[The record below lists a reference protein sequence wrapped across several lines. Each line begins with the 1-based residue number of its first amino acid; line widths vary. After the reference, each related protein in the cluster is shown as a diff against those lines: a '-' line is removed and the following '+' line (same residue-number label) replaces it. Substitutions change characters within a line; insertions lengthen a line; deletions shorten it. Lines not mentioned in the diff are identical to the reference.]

1 MMRRSDLIGQLN
13 TVDDREGISVRI
25 LVTGGLGFI
34 GSHLV
39 RHLLVQENVWV
50 TNLDALTYAGNPENL
65 EDVQGNP
72 RYQWRHASITDEVAV
87 NEVLSAEVFDA
98 VMHLAAESHVDRSIE
113 GGLAFVETN
122 VVGTQ
127 ILLEAARRHGVGRFL
142 HVSTD
147 EVYGSLGPSGLFSE
161 DSPLTP
167 NSPYSA
173 SKAAS
178 DLLALAAFRTHGQD
192 VVVTRCSN
200 NFGPNQFP
208 EKLIPLYIT
217 NGFQKEPWPL
227 YGDGANVR
235 DWIYVKDHIEALWL
249 ALIKGRAGEVYNIGA
264 RNERTN
270 REVAAALLTLLQL
283 PKETVIAV
291 PDRLG
296 HDRRYAI
303 DPSKAERELGFH
315 PQFGWETALEATVV
329 WYREHRS
336 WWKAIKSGQ
345 YRDFYHR
352 QYPTLGTFAHDG

>member
-1 MMRRSDLIGQLN
+1 M
-13 TVDDREGISVRI
+13 RI

-39 RHLLVQENVWV
+39 RRLLTQENVSV
-50 TNLDALTYAGNPENL
+50 TNLDALTYAGNLENL
-65 EDVQGNP
+65 EGVHENP
-72 RYQWRHASITDEVAV
+72 RYRWRHASITDEAAV
-87 NEVLSAEVFDA
+87 NEVLSADAFDA
-98 VMHLAAESHVDRSIE
+98 VVHLAAESHVDRSIE
-113 GGLAFVETN
+113 GGLPFVETN

-127 ILLEAARRHGVGRFL
+127 VLLEAARRHGVGRFL

-161 DSPLTP
+161 DSPLNP

-200 NFGPNQFP
+200 NYGPNQFP

-217 NGFQKEPWPL
+217 NGLTKEPWPL
-227 YGDGANVR
+227 YGDGENVR
-235 DWIYVKDHIEALWL
+235 DWIYVQDHVEALWL
-249 ALIKGRAGEVYNIGA
+249 ALSKGRAGEVYNIGA

-270 REVAAALLTLLQL
+270 REVAATLLSLLEL
-283 PKETVIAV
+283 PENTVISV

-303 DPSKAERELGFH
+303 DPSKVERQLGFR
-315 PQFGWETALEATVV
+315 PQFSWEVALQTTVA

-336 WWKAIKSGQ
+336 WWEAIKSGQ

-352 QYPTLGTFAHDG
+352 QYPTLGTVAHDG